1 MDTTQLSATTRP
13 HTGTVAPCNP
23 TISRAID
30 TVITQFDDPSTR
42 RMQRIVLKLKKR
54 FFERHVPA
62 YLVQGGRHE

>member
-1 MDTTQLSATTRP
+1 MATIHRRSTTRP
-13 HTGTVAPCNP
+13 HTGTVPPCNP

-30 TVITQFDDPSTR
+30 TVITQLDDPSTG
-42 RMQRIVLKLKKR
+42 RMQRVVLKLKKR

>member
-1 MDTTQLSATTRP
+1 MATFTPTRTTRP

-30 TVITQFDDPSTR
+30 NVIIQLDDPSTG
-42 RMQRIVLKLKKR
+42 RMQPIVLKLKKR
-54 FFERHVPA
+54 FLERHVPA